1 MQRVAPVL
9 LALVVTA
16 CSDPTG
22 SGADGAVATR
32 ASRTRD
38 ADAPGAA
45 ASAVRVDPAFAEKAP
60 TGREPSASASARAP
74 SAECQTAQDTREA
87 ERARIAELRLT
98 LGVEPARRFD
108 AATAAQQACLS
119 DPECAQD
126 GKRLVER
133 FEAVKAAEE
142 ALGAEQRRLAE
153 EELGL
158 YRADRAV
165 QAACGAE

>member
-16 CSDPTG
+16 CSDPPG
-22 SGADGAVATR
+22 SGAAGRTATD
-32 ASRTRD
+32 ASRTR
-38 ADAPGAA
+38 AVDAPEAA
-45 ASAVRVDPAFAEKAP
+45 APALLVDPTSPARAP
-60 TGREPSASASARAP
+60 TGQDASASATARAP
-74 SAECQTAQDTREA
+74 SAECQTARDARA
-87 ERARIAELRLT
+87 SERARIAALRLT

-108 AATAAQQACLS
+108 AATAAQQGCLS
-119 DPECAQD
+119 DAGCAQD
-126 GKRLVER
+126 GKRLVEL
-133 FEAVKAAEE
+133 FEAVQAAEE

-158 YRADRAV
+158 YSADQSV